1 MTIMIEL
8 KNINYR
14 AGDFALNGIDFSASR
29 AEYFVLLGPTGSG
42 KTLLLKILAGLITPS
57 SGGVF
62 FDGEDV
68 TRLAPEDRAFGYV
81 AQDYRLFSH
90 LNAVENILF
99 SPRVRRLP
107 DDAKKILLD
116 DIVSKLDIAPLLN
129 RRVTNLSGGERQR
142 VALARALAS
151 RPRLVLLD
159 EPFSAIDEGLKKHLW
174 FEIKGILSAAGVPVI
189 HVTHDIEEAVTL
201 ADKIAVVIDGKIRQT
216 GTPKDILL
224 RPSSERIARYLGIK
238 NIFAGRVVSGD
249 SRGYL
254 IEIPGAVISAPA
266 LPPESG
272 AIAPEVGDEVTVCAR
287 PQSVKI
293 IRPSEAVRDELKEN
307 MFDGEIVRAYFFS
320 DSVGVFVK
328 CGDLVWEARLPH
340 AVYHRNELSV
350 GKKIIIALWRP
361 DVMVYLS
368 K

>member
-1 MTIMIEL
+1 MIEL
-8 KNINYR
+8 RNINYR
-14 AGDFALNGIDFSASR
+14 AGDFALNDISFSASR
-29 AEYFVLLGPTGSG
+29 AEYFALLGPTGSG
-42 KTLLLKILAGLITPS
+42 KTLLLKILAGLIPPS

-62 FDGEDV
+62 FDSEDV

-107 DDAKKILLD
+107 DDAKGILLG
-116 DIVSKLDIAPLLN
+116 DIVSKLDIAPLLK

-142 VALARALAS
+142 VALARTLAS
-151 RPRLVLLD
+151 RPSLVLLD

-238 NIFAGRVVSGD
+238 NIFVGRVVSGD

-254 IEIPGAVISAPA
+254 IEISGAVISAPV
-266 LPPESG
+266 PPESL
-272 AIAPEVGDEVTVCAR
+272 AVAPEAGDEVTVCAR

-307 MFDGEIVRAYFFS
+307 MFDGVIVGAYFFS
-320 DSVGVFVK
+320 DSVSVFVK

-361 DVMVYLS
+361 DVMVY